1 MTQPPKPPLIVNV
14 RPGETIGHAL
24 MRAPVSIKDEAKDE
38 ASPIQIPP
46 GAHILGSDYQNLPR
60 THIIE
65 RRTTGIP
72 FLDADGVDGTD
83 IFIRGTPPI
92 YKNSGPPP
100 LTLP

>member
-14 RPGETIGHAL
+14 QPGETIGHAL
-24 MRAPVSIKDEAKDE
+24 MRVALIARGGESP
-38 ASPIQIPP
+38 PIQIPP
-46 GAHILGSDYQNLPR
+46 GVHIYGSDYQNLPR

-83 IFIRGTPPI
+83 IFIRGTPLYTRTQDHHP
-92 YKNSGPPP
+92 
-100 LTLP
+100 

>member
-1 MTQPPKPPLIVNV
+1 MAQPLNPPINIYLQ
-14 RPGETIGHAL
+14 PGETIGHAL
-24 MRAPVSIKDEAKDE
+24 VRALVSIKDEAKDE

-46 GAHILGSDYQNLPR
+46 GVHIYGSDYQDFPR

-72 FLDADGVDGTD
+72 FLEADGVDGED
-83 IFIRGTPPI
+83 IFIRDTPI
-92 YKNSGPPP
+92 YNDSGPPP